1 MYMKKF
7 LIACAVSLP
16 LIANA
21 QAQADTKP
29 LRLALGMGLSAGG
42 DTITTVS
49 YTDGTRSNVSAGSG
63 LVLSA
68 GVDYRFNQYFS
79 GQANIGY
86 HARFTPEASNGDAT
100 FSRIPVELLGY
111 YNINQQWRVGAG
123 ARFNRNVKL
132 SGSGAGS
139 QYNRSFNNSNGAIL
153 EAEYL
158 FTPQWSLKARVVKE
172 EFETTYSKQKFSGNH
187 FGLIGSFYY

>member
-1 MYMKKF
+1 MKKI
-7 LIACAVSLP
+7 LLACAVSLP
-16 LIANA
+16 MIAC
-21 QAQADTKP
+21 AQADQKP
-29 LRLALGMGLSAGG
+29 LRLALSMGLSAGG

-49 YTDGTRSNVSAGSG
+49 YTDGTRSNVSAGTG
-63 LVLSA
+63 LILSA
-68 GVDYRFNQYFS
+68 GADYRYNQYFS

-111 YNINQQWRVGAG
+111 YHINEQWRVGAG

-158 FTPQWSLKARVVKE
+158 FNPQWSVKVRAVKE
-172 EFETTYSKQKFSGNH
+172 EFETTYGKQKFSGNH

>member
-1 MYMKKF
+1 MKKI
-7 LIACAVSLP
+7 LLACAVSLP
-16 LIANA
+16 MIAC
-21 QAQADTKP
+21 AQADQKP
-29 LRLALGMGLSAGG
+29 LRLALSMGLSAGG

-49 YTDGTRSNVSAGSG
+49 YTDGTRSNVSAGTG
-63 LVLSA
+63 LILSA
-68 GVDYRFNQYFS
+68 GADYRFNQYFS

-111 YNINQQWRVGAG
+111 YHINEQWRAGAG

-158 FTPQWSLKARVVKE
+158 FNPQWSVKVRVVKE
-172 EFETTYSKQKFSGNH
+172 EFETTYGKQKFSGNH